1 MRRLQPPAHARC
13 TFSGP
18 ALPQAQY
25 AEIDGGC
32 PWSQSECRG
41 QLAMIALL
49 QVEDERSYV
58 AVAAAQVTKVVLITL
73 MRLTAPDC

>member
-1 MRRLQPPAHARC
+1 
-13 TFSGP
+13 
-18 ALPQAQY
+18 
-25 AEIDGGC
+25 
-32 PWSQSECRG
+32 
-41 QLAMIALL
+41 MIALL